1 MTSRSI
7 NAVFVAAAFASLAPY
22 ASAQSAADKKMDKA
36 AMAAPRPAAEM
47 THLKFFDGSWACSG
61 QGAMEP
67 GGAMMKMNNSVKSHS
82 DLGGFWQSGTVKGA
96 PMAGMPAFEGMF
108 HMTWDP
114 AAKQYLMLFVDNMG
128 GRSEA
133 RAPGWADNTL
143 VFTGEGQM
151 GADKM
156 GMRDTFVRKTD
167 GSMAHVGEMKVK
179 GQWVK
184 MMDET
189 CRKSAAH

>member
-1 MTSRSI
+1 MKARSI
-7 NAVFVAAAFASLAPY
+7 TAIFVTT
-22 ASAQSAADKKMDKA
+22 
-36 AMAAPRPAAEM
+36 AMAAVAPSAFAQGAMEHPKPAAEM
-47 THLKFFDGSWACSG
+47 AGLKVFDGSWTCSG

-67 GGAMMKMNNSVKSHS
+67 GGAMMKMDSTVKSHA

-114 AAKQYLMLFVDNMG
+114 AAKQYVMLFVDNMG
-128 GRSEA
+128 GRSET
-133 RAPGWADNTL
+133 RAPAWAGDTL

-151 GADKM
+151 GDQKM
-156 GMRDTFVRKTD
+156 GMRDTFVKKAD
-167 GSMAHVGEMKVK
+167 GSLGHVGEMQVK

-184 MMDET
+184 MMDEV
-189 CRKSAAH
+189 CKKSAAPKK